1 MEVLKSMEEAMAEP
15 IPMPMCPMAET
26 CKGMME
32 KPLSG
37 FVLIVPGLVLIA
49 LGVVVVVEPRILVWL
64 VAVALVVTGIAMLVL
79 ARLMRTFGERFG
91 SIRG

>member
-1 MEVLKSMEEAMAEP
+1 MAKP
-15 IPMPMCPMAET
+15 TSMPMCPMAET

-37 FVLIVPGLVLIA
+37 FVLIVPALVLIA

-64 VAVALVVTGIAMLVL
+64 VAIALVVMGIAMLVL
-79 ARLMRTFGERFG
+79 AKLMRKVAERFG